1 MSLTS
6 IGVVLGIIASIL
18 KIVNGI
24 VDLIKKMPR
33 KVK

>member
-1 MSLTS
+1 MSLTTL
-6 IGVVLGIIASIL
+6 GVVLGIVASVI

-24 VDLIKKMPR
+24 ADLVKKMPR

>member
-1 MSLTS
+1 MSLTTS
-6 IGVVLGIIASIL
+6 GVVLGIVASVI

-24 VDLIKKMPR
+24 ADLVKKMPR